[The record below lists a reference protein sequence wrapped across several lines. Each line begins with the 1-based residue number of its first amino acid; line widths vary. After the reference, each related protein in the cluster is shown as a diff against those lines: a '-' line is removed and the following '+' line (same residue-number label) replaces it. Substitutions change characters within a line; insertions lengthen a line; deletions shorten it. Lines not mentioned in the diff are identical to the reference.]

1 MENNVYYISILNS
14 SIILTG
20 LGWILCTGG
29 VFFFI
34 VIFHCNLRTIQEPV
48 PTTSRSNS
56 WMMFF
61 SRFKVVFAVTSSII
75 FVSVVFLIFNFDGSH
90 DVIWLNVFCLVH
102 AIIIFIFITRCYF
115 SQNPNFKLYLSVYH
129 HQPPPVLPWQL
140 PSDFDPNSVIL
151 KYVLYENE

>member
-1 MENNVYYISILNS
+1 MLHIYFLNS
-14 SIILTG
+14 SIIRSG

-29 VFFFI
+29 DLFFVF
-34 VIFHCNLRTIQEPV
+34 IFHCNLRTIEEPV

-56 WMMFF
+56 LMKFL
-61 SRFKVVFAVTSSII
+61 SRFKVVFAVTSGIT

-90 DVIWLNVFCLVH
+90 DIIWLNVFLLVH
-102 AIIIFIFITRCYF
+102 TIIIFIFIPRYYF
-115 SQNPNFKLYLSVYH
+115 SQNPNFKLYLSFYH